1 MNCPATTQQ
10 SLSKNKLDWLN
21 TSISGSLTNKRSH
34 MQRDAPSITQTL
46 AHKYNAHHTHKHDQ
60 FTHQALYW
68 SGYLLLESPAMAFQL
83 SRERDKE
90 KGRVKYR
97 LANKYNHQCFFSLH
111 LFFMLMLVW
120 CRYGM
125 YVILNWIQS
134 LVFIYWALFAN
145 DLKCARANAL
155 MHIWSDLKSG
165 PTTRRRTE
173 MKNAAKLFDGH
184 TCHSQKLQFSISSQL
199 FQR

>member
-1 MNCPATTQQ
+1 MHLLILYAKIIAVGIAGNSFDLSLQSKMNCPATTQQ

-60 FTHQALYW
+60 FTHRALYW

-97 LANKYNHQCFFSLH
+97 LANKYNHQCFFLSAS
-111 LFFMLMLVW
+111 FFHVNAGLM
-120 CRYGM
+120 
-125 YVILNWIQS
+125 
-134 LVFIYWALFAN
+134 
-145 DLKCARANAL
+145 
-155 MHIWSDLKSG
+155 
-165 PTTRRRTE
+165 
-173 MKNAAKLFDGH
+173 
-184 TCHSQKLQFSISSQL
+184 
-199 FQR
+199 